1 MLSITCVDLATTHVL
16 SQCSCCCCVH
26 SSYTFVLPLCTDCA
40 VCAPNYSKSIGK
52 QCTKCKKATNT
63 AIYTAL
69 AAVVVLCALAVWL
82 ALTQLLG
89 IGDGHDAVS
98 AAHATSSMNIMNKF
112 AALPWDK
119 LRIPIVAFQILTQY
133 ISITGFTLPDTYRD
147 FLKWIDILNLDFS
160 WVMSFGCMVT
170 IKFYQ
175 KLLLVTLTPFIVV
188 VFLACTYTVLLRRE
202 QVQAVST
209 SARIMVPARTARLE
223 KALAKHY
230 LAFLATTFLIYSTV
244 STAVFQTFA
253 CDVVDIAAPN
263 ISYLRADYSIQCGTA
278 KHRAFKVYAGI
289 MVIIYPL
296 GIPALYAWL
305 LWINKHKLTIMHES
319 PMRMLS
325 RHRDVSL
332 RPTRFLWK
340 TYTPN
345 MYYWEVVECM
355 RRLLLTG
362 AIVFIAPGTSA
373 QAAIACVLAVI
384 SMAVALYCHPHAD
397 RLDANIYTT
406 GAMIVFLSMFLSLAI
421 NSDIS
426 TEDHQSQKAFAIVLV
441 ILNIA
446 LLSAAFVQIVFVGR
460 RAWYGR
466 QTSVLGL
473 GRLQRSSSS
482 RIHAIASPT
491 ATDEEQPIEQQQQQ
505 QQNQLETT

>member
-1 MLSITCVDLATTHVL
+1 MHKL
-16 SQCSCCCCVH
+16 
-26 SSYTFVLPLCTDCA
+26 
-40 VCAPNYSKSIGK
+40 
-52 QCTKCKKATNT
+52 
-63 AIYTAL
+63 
-69 AAVVVLCALAVWL
+69 
-82 ALTQLLG
+82 
-89 IGDGHDAVS
+89 
-98 AAHATSSMNIMNKF
+98 

-133 ISITGFTLPDTYRD
+133 ISITGFTLPDIYRD
-147 FLKWIDILNLDFS
+147 FLKWIDVLNLDFS
-160 WVMSFGCMVT
+160 WMMSLGCIVT
-170 IKFYQ
+170 IDFYQ
-175 KLLLVTLTPFIVV
+175 KLHMVTLTPFAVV
-188 VFLACTYTVLLRRE
+188 AFLAYTHTILLRRE
-202 QVQAVST
+202 QVQAVNT
-209 SARIMVPARTARLE
+209 SARVVAPTRTARLE

-230 LAFLATTFLIYSTV
+230 LAFLAMTFLVYSTV

-253 CDVVDIAAPN
+253 CDVVDSAAPT

-278 KHRAFKVYAGI
+278 KHNAYKVYAAF

-305 LWINKHKLTIMHES
+305 LWNNKHKLNVAHES
-319 PMRMLS
+319 SIRMLS

-340 TYTPN
+340 TYTPQ
-345 MYYWEVVECM
+345 MYYWEVIECM

-373 QAAIACVLAVI
+373 QAAIACLLAVI
-384 SMAVALYCHPHAD
+384 SMAVALYCQPHAD

-421 NSDIS
+421 KSNIS
-426 TEDHQSQKAFAIVLV
+426 SEDHQSQKVFAAVLV

-446 LLSAAFVQIVFVGR
+446 LLSAALVQIVLVGR
-460 RAWYGR
+460 RAWFSR

-482 RIHAIASPT
+482 RIHALASPT
-491 ATDEEQPIEQQQQQ
+491 ADVDEQKEEPRYDHHDD
-505 QQNQLETT
+505 NETTDNSSITSNSRSQR

>member
-1 MLSITCVDLATTHVL
+1 
-16 SQCSCCCCVH
+16 
-26 SSYTFVLPLCTDCA
+26 
-40 VCAPNYSKSIGK
+40 VCAPHYSKSIGK
-52 QCTKCKKATNT
+52 QCTKCKKATST

-69 AAVVVLCALAVWL
+69 AAVVGLVALALWF
-82 ALTQLLG
+82 ALVQLLG
-89 IGDGHDAVS
+89 IGDGQDAAAVYNS
-98 AAHATSSMNIMNKF
+98 APARSIMNKF
-112 AALPWDK
+112 TSLPWDK

-133 ISITGFTLPDTYRD
+133 ISITGFTLPDIYRD
-147 FLKWIDILNLDFS
+147 FLKWIDILNLDFT
-160 WVMSFGCMVT
+160 WIMSFGCMVT
-170 IKFYQ
+170 INFYQ
-175 KLLLVTLTPFIVV
+175 KLLIVTLTPFAVV
-188 VFLACTYTVLLRRE
+188 VFLACTYTVQLRRE
-202 QVQAVST
+202 KVQVVAT
-209 SARIMVPARTARLE
+209 SVRVMVPARTARLE
-223 KALAKHY
+223 KALAKHF

-278 KHRAFKVYAGI
+278 RHKAYKVYAAF
-289 MVIIYPL
+289 MVIIYPV

-305 LWINKHKLTIMHES
+305 LWINKHKLNVMHES
-319 PMRMLS
+319 SVRMLS

-340 TYTPN
+340 TYTPR
-345 MYYWEVVECM
+345 MYYWEVVECI

-373 QAAIACVLAVI
+373 QAAIACILAVI

-397 RLDANIYTT
+397 SLDANIYTT

-426 TEDHQSQKAFAIVLV
+426 KEDHQSQKAFAIVLV
-441 ILNIA
+441 ILNIV
-446 LLSAAFVQIVFVGR
+446 LLLAAFVQIVLVGR

-473 GRLQRSSSS
+473 GRIQRTTSS
-482 RIHAIASPT
+482 RVRALPSPT
-491 ATDEEQPIEQQQQQ
+491 ATDEEQQIELQHVVQQQHQQ
-505 QQNQLETT
+505 HQLGTTGSFSCTIAPRR